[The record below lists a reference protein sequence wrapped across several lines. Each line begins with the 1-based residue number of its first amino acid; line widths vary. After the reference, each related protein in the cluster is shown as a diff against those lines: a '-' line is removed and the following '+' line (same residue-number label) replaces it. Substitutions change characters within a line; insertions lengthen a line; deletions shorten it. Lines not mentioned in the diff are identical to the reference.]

1 MLFKESNKVDLFPDT
16 IKVLDKLSKLY
27 PLIALS
33 NGNADLKVIGIDQY
47 FIAHYT
53 PVDAGA
59 PKPEPEIF
67 QLALSKANVQ
77 ANECI
82 HIGDDLVCDIQG
94 AKTLGMSNIF
104 ANTLKKH
111 SPESEALADATIQ
124 YIKELPAIIESLN
137 PQ

>member
-1 MLFKESNKVDLFPDT
+1 V
-16 IKVLDKLSKLY
+16 
-27 PLIALS
+27 
-33 NGNADLKVIGIDQY
+33 
-47 FIAHYT
+47 
-53 PVDAGA
+53 
-59 PKPEPEIF
+59 
-67 QLALSKANVQ
+67 SKANVQ

-94 AKTLGMSNIF
+94 AKTLGMSTIF

-124 YIKELPAIIESLN
+124 YLKELPAIIESLN